1 MKSPLII
8 LAALLLSFTIFTTAH
23 AEDQPVEQP
32 VFSPWSVAQL
42 KDSLA
47 VGQTFA
53 WDHATSRR
61 VLGEQVHKRQ
71 SARVVAAGNDGVT
84 LELTHHVV
92 IVNATGVEQYPVTW
106 QEELPWQRVA
116 EFLCPRLPA
125 VDVATK
131 RVEIE
136 VAGEIRAAE
145 LVVVERDGT
154 VERYWFDVKC
164 AGLLLKYQ
172 RDVTVNVQING
183 EEISFP
189 RTIEQF
195 DAIEFPPAVAQLNA
209 K

>member
-1 MKSPLII
+1 MKSPLFI
-8 LAALLLSFTIFTTAH
+8 LSALLLSLVCVATVR
-23 AEDQPVEQP
+23 AEDAPIEQP
-32 VFSPWSVAQL
+32 VYSPWSVAQL

-47 VGQTFA
+47 VGQSFA

-61 VLGEQVHKRQ
+61 VLGEQVRKRQ
-71 SARVVAAGNDGVT
+71 SARVLAIGSEGVT
-84 LELTHHVV
+84 LELIHQVV

-125 VDVATK
+125 ADGAK
-131 RVEIE
+131 QRVELE
-136 VAGEIRAAE
+136 VGGATRAAE
-145 LVVVERDGT
+145 LVVVQREGT
-154 VERYWFDVKC
+154 TERYWFDVER

-172 RDVTVNVQING
+172 RDVTVSVQING

-189 RTIEQF
+189 RTLEQF

>member
-1 MKSPLII
+1 MKSPLFI
-8 LAALLLSFTIFTTAH
+8 LSALLLSLVCVATVR
-23 AEDQPVEQP
+23 AEDQPIEQP
-32 VFSPWSVAQL
+32 VFSPWSVDQL
-42 KDSLA
+42 KVSLA

-61 VLGEQVHKRQ
+61 VLGEQIHKRQ
-71 SARVVAAGNDGVT
+71 SARVLAVGSEGVT
-84 LELTHHVV
+84 LELIHQVV
-92 IVNATGVEQYPVTW
+92 IVNAAGVEQYPVTW

-125 VDVATK
+125 VDGARQ
-131 RVEIE
+131 RVELE
-136 VAGEIRAAE
+136 VAGGTREADM
-145 LVVVERDGT
+145 VVVQREDT
-154 VERYWFDVKC
+154 IERYWFDVKC

-172 RDVTVNVQING
+172 RDLVVSVRING

-189 RTIEQF
+189 RTLEQF

>member
-1 MKSPLII
+1 MKSPLFI
-8 LAALLLSFTIFTTAH
+8 LSVLLLSLLCVGTVR
-23 AEDQPVEQP
+23 AEDTPIEQP
-32 VFSPWSVAQL
+32 VFSPWSVDQL

-71 SARVVAAGNDGVT
+71 SARVLAIGREGVT
-84 LELTHHVV
+84 LELIHQVV

-125 VDVATK
+125 ADGAK
-131 RVEIE
+131 QRVELE
-136 VAGEIRAAE
+136 VGGATRAAE
-145 LVVVERDGT
+145 LVVVQREGT
-154 VERYWFDVKC
+154 TERYWFDVER

-172 RDVTVNVQING
+172 RDVTVSVQING

>member
-8 LAALLLSFTIFTTAH
+8 LAALLLSFTIVAAAH
-23 AEDQPVEQP
+23 AEEQPLEQP
-32 VFSPWSVAQL
+32 VFSSWSVDQL

-71 SARVVAAGNDGVT
+71 SACVLAVGADSVT
-84 LELTHHVV
+84 LEFTHQVV

-125 VDVATK
+125 VDAASQHVDL
-131 RVEIE
+131 E
-136 VAGEIRAAE
+136 VAGETRAAE
-145 LVVVERDGT
+145 LLVVEREDAI
-154 VERYWFDVKC
+154 ERYWFDVQC

-172 RDVTVNVQING
+172 RDAVVRVQING
-183 EEISFP
+183 EEVSFP

>member
-8 LAALLLSFTIFTTAH
+8 LSVLLLSLTIVTTAQ
-23 AEDQPVEQP
+23 AEDQAIEQP
-32 VFSPWSVAQL
+32 VFSPWSVDQL

-53 WDHATSRR
+53 WDHATSLR

-71 SARVVAAGNDGVT
+71 SANVVAVGEDGVT
-84 LELTHHVV
+84 LEFTHQVA
-92 IVNATGVEQYPVTW
+92 IVSASGVELYPVTW

-125 VDVATK
+125 VDVATE
-131 RVEIE
+131 RVELE
-136 VAGEIRAAE
+136 VGGETRAAE
-145 LVVVERDGT
+145 LAVVEREGT
-154 VERYWFDVKC
+154 IERYWFDVKRP
-164 AGLLLKYQ
+164 GLLLKYQ
-172 RDVTVNVQING
+172 RDVTVSVQING

-195 DAIEFPPAVAQLNA
+195 EAIEFPPAVAQLNA

>member
-8 LAALLLSFTIFTTAH
+8 LSALLLSLVCVATVR

-32 VFSPWSVAQL
+32 VYSPWTVAQL

-71 SARVVAAGNDGVT
+71 SARVLAVGSEGVT
-84 LELTHHVV
+84 LEFTHQVA
-92 IVNATGVEQYPVTW
+92 IVNGADVELYPVTW

-125 VDVATK
+125 VESDLQ
-131 RVEIE
+131 RVEFE
-136 VAGEIRAAE
+136 VSGEIRAAE
-145 LVVVERDGT
+145 LAVVERDGT
-154 VERYWFDVKC
+154 TERYWFDVER

-172 RDVTVNVQING
+172 RDVTVSVQING
-183 EEISFP
+183 GEISFP
-189 RTIEQF
+189 RTIEQL
-195 DAIEFPPAVAQLNA
+195 DVIEFPPAVAQLNA

>member
-8 LAALLLSFTIFTTAH
+8 LSALLLSLVCVATVR

-71 SARVVAAGNDGVT
+71 SAHVLAVGSEGVT
-84 LELTHHVV
+84 IEFTHQVV
-92 IVNATGVEQYPVTW
+92 IVNATGVERYPVTW

-116 EFLCPRLPA
+116 EFLCPRLP
-125 VDVATK
+125 VADGAK
-131 RVEIE
+131 QRVELE
-136 VAGEIRAAE
+136 VGGESRAAE
-145 LVVVERDGT
+145 LIVVERDGT
-154 VERYWFDVKC
+154 TERYWCDVEC

-172 RDVTVNVQING
+172 RDVTVSVQING

>member
-8 LAALLLSFTIFTTAH
+8 LSVLLLSFTIVTTAQ
-23 AEDQPVEQP
+23 AEDQAIEQP
-32 VFSPWSVAQL
+32 VFSPWTVAQL

-53 WDHATSRR
+53 WDHATSLR

-71 SARVVAAGNDGVT
+71 SATVVAVGEEGAT
-84 LELTHHVV
+84 LEFTHQVA
-92 IVNATGVEQYPVTW
+92 IVNGAEVEQYPVTW

-125 VDVATK
+125 AYGAK
-131 RVEIE
+131 QRVELE
-136 VAGEIRAAE
+136 VAGETRAADM
-145 LVVVERDGT
+145 VVVEREGT
-154 VERYWFDVKC
+154 IERYWFDVKC

-172 RDVTVNVQING
+172 RDVTVVVQING
-183 EEISFP
+183 EEVSFP